1 MGELTSSGYEPDD
14 SDELFT
20 SLGEALLNENAD
32 ANPFAESTYTWALL
46 TAIANTR
53 AEREQL
59 LSELYDAAY
68 VATASDEQLTE
79 KCRNLGVYRRE
90 PQRATGV
97 VRFSRS
103 DPATTDYV
111 IPTGTIVETLETD
124 AVQFATT
131 ESAVI
136 AETETSVD
144 VTVEAVDGGADGN
157 VGANAIGAMPSS
169 PSGVESVTNP
179 DPTGDPSLTDTN
191 GQPLR
196 VGRDRESDEDLRAR
210 TLDTDAVSEGPSVN
224 GVEKALNNIDD
235 LVSVTVES
243 NQTNSTVDGLAPY
256 ETEVI
261 AYGGDVQSIAETL
274 RDTMSVTTLLRLVGG
289 VNGSQVTTDVY
300 VSLLDQLVT
309 VPLTRPTETTV
320 TVEVDL
326 VVDGTYVGDDSVT
339 DAIVTYV
346 GGSNTN
352 GATETGLGIGVDIRV
367 NEIENRIEGVQ
378 GVLYGDVTLADT
390 NNDGT
395 DDTTTDS
402 DGIPI
407 VPISDTNVP
416 RVDAADVTVTT
427 TVK

>member
-1 MGELTSSGYEPDD
+1 
-14 SDELFT
+14 
-20 SLGEALLNENAD
+20 
-32 ANPFAESTYTWALL
+32 
-46 TAIANTR
+46 
-53 AEREQL
+53 
-59 LSELYDAAY
+59 
-68 VATASDEQLTE
+68 
-79 KCRNLGVYRRE
+79 
-90 PQRATGV
+90 
-97 VRFSRS
+97 
-103 DPATTDYV
+103 V

-224 GVEKALNNIDD
+224 GVEKALNDIDD